1 MIREVKSGRF
11 MAEAA
16 IKIDKDVSTE
26 NALVVCC
33 FPSVGMVSSVV
44 AHFLIDHLELE
55 FIGGVTHP
63 QLPALCLVQ
72 DGAPIPPIRAYAGA
86 PICKVDDCQSVILI
100 MSELVVPEPLVHDIV
115 TALFNW
121 SKNSGTRKGVL
132 IDAFAQKGMKGGL
145 NGQEPVVEY
154 EDTEEVDVLGIGTTE
169 GMREMLKDMEILPL
183 EQGVIKGMTGV
194 MLGEGRRRGLDIMS
208 LMVEADPRYPDARAA
223 AVMIQQLNKLLPTID
238 LDHEPLVIEAE
249 RIEEQ
254 IRSMIEGTD
263 IPMSP
268 SSSSMLYG

>member
-1 MIREVKSGRF
+1 

-169 GMREMLKDMEILPL
+169 GMREMLKEMEILPL

-238 LDHEPLVIEAE
+238 LDHEPLVLEAE

>member
-1 MIREVKSGRF
+1 

-208 LMVEADPRYPDARAA
+208 LMVEADPRFPDARAA

>member
-1 MIREVKSGRF
+1 M
-11 MAEAA
+11 
-16 IKIDKDVSTE
+16 
-26 NALVVCC
+26 
-33 FPSVGMVSSVV
+33 
-44 AHFLIDHLELE
+44 
-55 FIGGVTHP
+55 
-63 QLPALCLVQ
+63 
-72 DGAPIPPIRAYAGA
+72 
-86 PICKVDDCQSVILI
+86 
-100 MSELVVPEPLVHDIV
+100 
-115 TALFNW
+115 
-121 SKNSGTRKGVL
+121 

-169 GMREMLKDMEILPL
+169 GMREMLKEMEILPL

-238 LDHEPLVIEAE
+238 LDPLVLEAE